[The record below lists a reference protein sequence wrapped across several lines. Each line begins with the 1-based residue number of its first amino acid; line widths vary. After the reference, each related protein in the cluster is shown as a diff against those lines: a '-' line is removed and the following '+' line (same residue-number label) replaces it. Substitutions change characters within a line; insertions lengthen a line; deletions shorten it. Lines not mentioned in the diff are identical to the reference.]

1 MSITVDGTSD
11 LTAESS
17 ETKAEVGA
25 PSAAPQQRR
34 PPTRLVSLVR
44 WTQHVAKGVDQW
56 SHGYVPFLLWLA
68 LLFGGIWFP
77 ATGFLNHIFGAG
89 AMPNTVFTPA
99 NVPGAS
105 VGLGGALCVLPFC
118 LLFWTWTNLAF
129 LCVMASA
136 MGEVNRWEN
145 RRHRN
150 VRRAARPDFHASSN
164 GSGTRDDPPD
174 YRMACTRAFFVYL
187 FTLLNELAVVGSLTP
202 PSDGE
207 FVQSGYTRIAV
218 LSSLLCFIA
227 SYRPSFYESMVS
239 KFGTSQD
246 SRQHEDKEPPHS
258 EAPLSSI
265 HSKPR

>member
-11 LTAESS
+11 LTSDSSDATAEIVESS
-17 ETKAEVGA
+17 
-25 PSAAPQQRR
+25 PRPQQRR

-44 WTQHVAKGVDQW
+44 WTQHVAKGIDQW

-89 AMPNTVFTPA
+89 EMPNTVFTPHA
-99 NVPGAS
+99 KPGAS
-105 VGLGGALCVLPFC
+105 VGLAGAVCVIPFC

-129 LCVMASA
+129 LCVMASS

-145 RRHRN
+145 RRHKEL
-150 VRRAARPDFHASSN
+150 RRAARPEVHVSGN
-164 GSGTRDDPPD
+164 GSTAELPD

-202 PSDGE
+202 PSGGE

-246 SRQHEDKEPPHS
+246 TRQHSDRDSAHTES
-258 EAPLSSI
+258 ALSSI